1 MNIIPYVIDN
11 IGSVE
16 RTYDIYSRLL
26 EDRVIFLNGEITDDL
41 ANSIVAQ
48 LLFLES
54 KDAKKDINMYIN
66 SPGGSITAGLA
77 IFDTMNF
84 LKCDIVTICTGLA
97 ASMGAVLLSAGT
109 KGKRMALPNSTVMI
123 HQASSGTS
131 GNIQDQRVTLRYTE
145 ELNKKILEILAKTT
159 GKTKNQIEK
168 DTARD
173 NFMFAPEAK
182 EYGLIDTVIQKRK

>member
-84 LKCDIVTICTGLA
+84 LKCDVVTICTGLA

-173 NFMFAPEAK
+173 NFMFAPEA
-182 EYGLIDTVIQKRK
+182 IVISFSPVQP